1 MDSNKSNKASAEQRA
16 AFQYAAMREGAVN
29 NLEKRD
35 AGLENDKNK
44 IEARQHQFLVRTY
57 PKVFEESMPVDQ

>member
-57 PKVFEESMPVDQ
+57 SKVFEESMPVDQ